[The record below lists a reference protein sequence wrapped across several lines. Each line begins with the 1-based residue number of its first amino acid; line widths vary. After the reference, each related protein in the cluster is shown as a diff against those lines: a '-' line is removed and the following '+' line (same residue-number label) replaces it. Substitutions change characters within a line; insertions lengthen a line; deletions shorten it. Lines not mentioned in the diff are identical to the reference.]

1 MLKKEDCCV
10 FREEL
15 RHSVGGR
22 EELPDGWA
30 TTTEVVSET
39 SRTVLG
45 VSSGQWE
52 EDKETWWPNEE
63 VKGSR
68 QRRCGIVR

>member
-30 TTTEVVSET
+30 TTTEVVRET

-45 VSSGQWE
+45 MSSGQWE
-52 EDKETWWPNEE
+52 EDKETWLEMYERLDTREE
-63 VKGSR
+63 KR
-68 QRRCGIVR
+68 T